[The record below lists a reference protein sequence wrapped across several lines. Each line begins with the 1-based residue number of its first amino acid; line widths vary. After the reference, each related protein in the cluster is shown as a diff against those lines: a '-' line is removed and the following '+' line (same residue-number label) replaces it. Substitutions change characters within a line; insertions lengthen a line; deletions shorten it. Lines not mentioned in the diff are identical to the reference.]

1 MMFEKIKKYAVAF
14 PIVVIF
20 FVFLFGI
27 AILDVF
33 WPKRAHSEM
42 ENRDLDQLPAVT
54 VKDLLSNKWMSDY
67 GDYVKDQFVLR
78 DEWISLKS
86 RSEYLLAK
94 TENNGVWYGK
104 DNYLFTKFLD
114 VNESRLEKNITLLAD
129 FAQRN
134 AGKVNVMIVPSASN
148 ILASKLPWQAPV
160 PDENAWLDKIAST
173 LDGKATVYDMRSEY
187 AQYIDDYIY
196 YRTDHHWTTYGAYL
210 AYTAFAQDKG
220 LPLFDTETN
229 TAVDVTGFLG
239 TNFSKTRN
247 WNVVADT
254 LTYYPLDNVL
264 TMRSEDA
271 ATIENNGAMYNT
283 EKLDVRDK
291 YAMFLYGNNGYST
304 LQGNGNGS
312 ILVIK
317 DSYANCFIP
326 FLTADYAN
334 IGIIDLRNYN
344 GSMDELIAQEGYDE
358 VLVLYNFQSF
368 MEDKTVAGLRK

>member
-1 MMFEKIKKYAVAF
+1 MFEKIKKYAVAF